1 MRKSTLRFI
10 MLLLI
15 AVSTVSCAKE
25 SIEEE
30 VNSYNHTAKEK
41 VNFDYSAIETE
52 ILTLVNE
59 HRKSL
64 DLAPLAPIAEISVEA
79 ESHNYYMLE
88 VGEVSHDNF
97 GVRYENLVKTVGAKA
112 VSENV
117 GYGYRTADAV
127 VKAWLNSKGH
137 KENIEGNHSH
147 FGVSVLDDENG
158 RNYFTNIFI
167 RK

>member
-1 MRKSTLRFI
+1 MKKSTLRFI
-10 MLLLI
+10 VLVLLT
-15 AVSTVSCAKE
+15 VSTVSCAKE

-30 VNSYNHTAKEK
+30 VNSYNHTAEEK
-41 VNFDYSAIETE
+41 VHFDYSEIENT
-52 ILTLVNE
+52 ILKLVNE
-59 HRKSL
+59 HRETL
-64 DLAPLAPIAEISVEA
+64 DLKPLQPIAEISFEA

-88 VGEVSHDNF
+88 VGKVSHDNF
-97 GVRYENLVKTVGAKA
+97 GARYENLVKTVGAKA

-147 FGVSVLDDENG
+147 FGVSVVDDANG

>member
-1 MRKSTLRFI
+1 MRKSTLRLF
-10 MLLLI
+10 MLVLL

-25 SIEEE
+25 SLVEE
-30 VNSYNHTAKEK
+30 VNSYNHTFEEK
-41 VNFDYSAIETE
+41 VNYNYSEIERD
-52 ILTLVNE
+52 ILALVNE

-64 DLAPLAPIAEISVEA
+64 DLEALEPIAEISVEA
-79 ESHNYYMLE
+79 ESHNFYMLE

-97 GVRYENLVKTVGAKA
+97 GARYENLVKTVGAKA

-127 VKAWLNSKGH
+127 VKAWLNSAGH
-137 KENIEGNHSH
+137 KKNIEGNHSH
-147 FGVSVLDDENG
+147 FGVSVVDDENG

-167 RK
+167 RR

>member
-1 MRKSTLRFI
+1 MKKSTFRFFVLV
-10 MLLLI
+10 LL
-15 AVSTVSCAKE
+15 AVTTVSCAKE

-30 VNSYNHTAKEK
+30 VSSYNHTAEEK
-41 VNFDYSAIETE
+41 VHFDYSEIESN
-52 ILTLVNE
+52 ILKLVNE
-59 HRKSL
+59 HREAL
-64 DLAPLAPIAEISVEA
+64 DLKPLQPIAEASVEA

-97 GVRYENLVKTVGAKA
+97 GARYENLVKAVGAKA

-117 GYGYRTADAV
+117 GYGYRTAEAV
-127 VKAWLNSKGH
+127 VKAWLKSKGH

-147 FGVSVLDDENG
+147 FGVSVVDDADG

>member
-1 MRKSTLRFI
+1 MRKSTLRLF
-10 MLLLI
+10 MLVLL
-15 AVSTVSCAKE
+15 AVFTVSCAKE

-30 VNSYNHTAKEK
+30 VNSYNHTAEEK
-41 VNFDYSAIETE
+41 VDFDYSEIESD

-64 DLAPLAPIAEISVEA
+64 NLEALAPIAEISVEA

-88 VGEVSHDNF
+88 VGKVSHDNF
-97 GVRYENLVKTVGAKA
+97 GERYENLVNSVGAIS

-117 GYGYRTADAV
+117 GYGYRTAEAV
-127 VKAWLNSKGH
+127 VNAWINSDGH
-137 KENIEGNHSH
+137 KKNIEGNHSH
-147 FGVSVLDDENG
+147 FGVSVVEDENG

-167 RK
+167 RR

>member
-1 MRKSTLRFI
+1 MRKSTLRLF
-10 MLLLI
+10 MLVLL

-41 VNFDYSAIETE
+41 VAYNYSEIENN
-52 ILTLVNE
+52 ILALVNE

-64 DLAPLAPIAEISVEA
+64 GLEALAPIAEISVEA
-79 ESHNYYMLE
+79 ESHNFYMLE
-88 VGEVSHDNF
+88 VGKVSHDNF
-97 GVRYENLVKTVGAKA
+97 GSRYENLVETVGAKS

-127 VKAWLNSKGH
+127 VKAWLNSSGH
-137 KENIEGNHSH
+137 KKNIEGNHSH
-147 FGVSVLDDENG
+147 FGVSVVDDENG

-167 RK
+167 RR